1 MTVSYQAVLR
11 LMDGQLEVLEASA
24 RTMPWGTPGGA
35 AVAEPGAAEHAGPAE
50 NTDGTVTLDTPS
62 VDGVATGGDDVDI
75 EIVSWL
81 SRPPLER

>member
-50 NTDGTVTLDTPS
+50 NTDGTVTLEWSARRVTTSTLPS
-62 VDGVATGGDDVDI
+62 VIQATN
-75 EIVSWL
+75 
-81 SRPPLER
+81 